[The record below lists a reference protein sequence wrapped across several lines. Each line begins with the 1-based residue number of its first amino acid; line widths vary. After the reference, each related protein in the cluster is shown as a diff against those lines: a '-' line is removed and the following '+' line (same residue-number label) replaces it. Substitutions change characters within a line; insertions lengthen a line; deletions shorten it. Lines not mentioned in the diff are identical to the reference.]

1 MLIGAWNFPR
11 CRDDSI
17 WDLQVVTC
25 EPGIYFIESLLATA
39 LANPQLAPLI
49 DKAVLDRYSNIGGV
63 RLEDTIL
70 ITDGKPDNLSGG
82 APRTSAEI
90 EAVMAAGRAKANANA
105 NARVVAKTTTSEI
118 TAPAR
123 ATAIP
128 VAAGVGLAAG
138 AAAQR

>member
-105 NARVVAKTTTSEI
+105 GVAAEATTSEI

-128 VAAGVGLAAG
+128 VAAGVDLAAG